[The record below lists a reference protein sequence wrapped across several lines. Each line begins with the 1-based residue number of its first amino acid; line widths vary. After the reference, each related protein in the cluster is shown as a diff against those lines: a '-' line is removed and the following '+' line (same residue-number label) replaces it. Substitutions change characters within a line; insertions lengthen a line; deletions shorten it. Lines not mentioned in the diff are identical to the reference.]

1 MKKNS
6 IAILLLIVPGI
17 TLSQTWKVADGTLGY
32 SISAITIYQSHP
44 DTMYALGE
52 SQLGSVGLFRS
63 INGGSSWDTVNT
75 APFVS
80 VGTLKVSPYDSQLLY
95 AYVADPRYQQFGNVY
110 DFDIST
116 DAGLTWKR
124 VLGGDDSHVFD
135 IDPTN
140 PKTVYVGIGI
150 GFIERSTDR
159 GVTWDSL
166 GEQPPA
172 LLSGLTSLAI
182 GSGNDSIIYAGY
194 HSGIDKSTD
203 RGNTWQSLDMGPA
216 FESGGLVELDPRS
229 SDTVYASV
237 EATGGIYT
245 ILKSVDGGATWQNS
259 DSGLEIG
266 KSSITSMGINA
277 ANPQQIFVGLSN
289 DSGNVPLCFESTDAG
304 RNWIPFARGL
314 PATGGI
320 SCIEVD
326 TTDNEV
332 FCGVGSGKNGG
343 IYVTSTITDV
353 VDPSAIPVGFQ
364 LMQNYP
370 NPFNPTTNIGY
381 RISDVGLV
389 TLKLYNV
396 LGQLVKTLVSKV
408 QQPGSYEVKF
418 NGNGLASGVYF
429 YRLRSG
435 DYTKTMKL
443 ILLK

>member
-1 MKKNS
+1 MKRSS
-6 IAILLLIVPGI
+6 ITLLLLIVPGI
-17 TLSQTWKVADGTLGY
+17 ALSQTWTIADGTLGN
-32 SISAITIYQSHP
+32 SITAITICQSDP
-44 DTMYALGE
+44 DSMYALGNGWYPG
-52 SQLGSVGLFRS
+52 LLRSV
-63 INGGSSWDTVNT
+63 NGGGSWDTVN
-75 APFVS
+75 AQPRFPL
-80 VGTLKVSPYDSQLLY
+80 VGALKVSPYNSQLLY
-95 AYVADPRYQQFGNVY
+95 VSALVPSASYETVY
-110 DFDIST
+110 DIELST
-116 DAGLTWKR
+116 DGGLTWKGLPFTSLSP
-124 VLGGDDSHVFD
+124 VIN
-135 IDPTN
+135 IDALN
-140 PKTVYVGIGI
+140 PKTIYAGAGIGI
-150 GFIERSTDR
+150 IERSTDG

-172 LLSGLTSLAI
+172 LLNSSFLISLAI
-182 GSGNDSIIYAGY
+182 ASRNDSILYASY
-194 HSGIDKSTD
+194 YSGIDKSTD
-203 RGNTWQSLDMGPA
+203 RGNTWQSLNMGPA
-216 FESGGLVELDPRS
+216 FESGGLVELDPGS

-237 EATGGIYT
+237 EATGGIYA

-266 KSSITSMGINA
+266 KSTITSMAINP
-277 ANPQQIFVGLSN
+277 ANPEQIFVGLSD
-289 DSGNVPLCFESTDAG
+289 DSDNVPLCYESTDAG

-314 PATGGI
+314 PVTGGI

-326 TTDNEV
+326 TADNDV

-343 IYVTSTITDV
+343 IYVTSTITKV
-353 VDPSAIPVGFQ
+353 VDPPAIPVGFQ